1 MRIPSI
7 YSEILRVSPAVIDQ
21 IGRHFGFESASDFD
35 PAGDKTVT
43 GIPWKRISEAV
54 LVRDSYS
61 CRSCGKSTFS
71 DIPKDNQSHSIHLSV
86 QVHHIIPRKDGGSD
100 SFRNLITLCDEC
112 HHSTFSNDYAGLPS
126 KDPALSVYN
135 SKYLLVI
142 PNSFRRDDLNSTKVV
157 IHDYARTYDPETGT
171 YMIKP
176 KLGESMEVSVL
187 LLTFDRFRSIG
198 REFEIEYSACSYV
211 KIKQSGSAGKIVT
224 FFLDSN
230 GNLIG

>member
-1 MRIPSI
+1 MRIPNI
-7 YSEILRVSPAVIDQ
+7 YCEIPRVSPAVIDQ
-21 IGRHFGFESASDFD
+21 IGRHFGFENASDFD
-35 PAGDKTVT
+35 PAGDKTPK

-54 LVRDSYS
+54 LARDNYS
-61 CRSCGKSTFS
+61 CRSCGKSTFA
-71 DIPKDNQSHSIHLSV
+71 DVPKENSSHSIHLSV

-142 PNSFRRDDLNSTKVV
+142 PDPFLKDGERATKAV
-157 IHDYARTYDPETGT
+157 IQDYARTYDADTGT
-171 YMIKP
+171 YMIRP
-176 KLGESMEVSVL
+176 KLGERMEVSVL

-198 REFEIEYSACSYV
+198 KKFETEYSACSYV
-211 KIKQSGSAGKIVT
+211 KIKQSGSGSKIVT

>member
-1 MRIPSI
+1 MKIPNI
-7 YSEILRVSPAVIDQ
+7 YSEIPRVSPAAIDQ
-21 IGRHFGFESASDFD
+21 IGRHFGFENASDFD
-35 PAGDKTVT
+35 PLGDKTRS

-61 CRSCGKSTFS
+61 CRSCGKSTFTH
-71 DIPKDNQSHSIHLSV
+71 IANDNSSHSVHLSV

-100 SFRNLITLCDEC
+100 SFRNLITLCEDC

-126 KDPALSVYN
+126 KEPSLSVYN

-142 PNSFRRDDLNSTKVV
+142 PDSFLTCSERATKTM
-157 IHDYARTYDPETGT
+157 IHDYARTYDTETGT
-171 YMIKP
+171 YMIRP
-176 KLGESMEVSVL
+176 KLGESMELSVL

-198 REFEIEYSACSYV
+198 KEFEKEYLAGSYV
-211 KIKQSGSAGKIVT
+211 KIKQSGLSNKILT
-224 FFLDSN
+224 FFVDNS